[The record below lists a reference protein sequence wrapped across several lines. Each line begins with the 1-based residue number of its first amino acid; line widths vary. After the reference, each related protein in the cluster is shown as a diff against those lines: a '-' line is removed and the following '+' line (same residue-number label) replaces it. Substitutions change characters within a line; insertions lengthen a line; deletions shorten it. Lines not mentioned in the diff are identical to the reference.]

1 MNLSLIFNNFFL
13 QLFYF
18 VLLIGVVGYAISL
31 LNRVFYKLI
40 GDSRTACYATGF
52 LGTPIHELSHA
63 AMCLLF
69 FHRIEE
75 IRLFRIGD
83 DGVLGYVN
91 HSYNSRNVYQRIG
104 NYFIG
109 VAPILCGGAVL
120 FLVMPYLAPSLYLLF
135 DGYVEDFA
143 YLQLQGFGLAEFF
156 AYAFVVMRGMLAA
169 LFTFRAD
176 GIGLW
181 IFYILALCIAL
192 HMNLS
197 GADIKGALPA
207 LVPLVPA
214 LLIVNLALGILVPA
228 TYDVFGALVHMLGG
242 YLTGM
247 LLIALAFS
255 VVAVIVAALVRV
267 VMTVFRR
274 R

>member
-1 MNLSLIFNNFFL
+1 MNFSLIFHNFLL

-18 VLLIGVVGYAISL
+18 VLLIGVVGYVISL
-31 LNRVFYKLI
+31 LNRAFYKLI

-63 AMCLLF
+63 VMCLVF

-75 IRLFRIGD
+75 MRLFRIGD

-91 HSYNSRNVYQRIG
+91 HSYNPRNVYQRIG

-120 FLVMPYLAPSLYLLF
+120 FFVMPYLAPSLYLLF

-143 YLQLQGFGLAEFF
+143 YLQLQGFGLSEFL
-156 AYAFVVMRGMLAA
+156 AYALVVMQGMLAA
-169 LFTFRAD
+169 LLTFQAD

-214 LLIVNLALGILVPA
+214 LFIVNLALGILAPA
-228 TYDVFGALVHMLGG
+228 TYDLFGAIVHMLGG

-247 LLIALAFS
+247 LLIALVFS
-255 VVAVIVAALVRV
+255 VVALLVAALIRV
-267 VMTVFRR
+267 GMTLLRR

>member
-1 MNLSLIFNNFFL
+1 MNFSLIFNNFVL

-18 VLLIGVVGYAISL
+18 VLLIGVVGYVISL
-31 LNRVFYKLI
+31 LNRLFYKLL
-40 GDSRTACYATGF
+40 GGSQTACYITGF

-63 AMCLLF
+63 AMCLVF
-69 FHRIEE
+69 FHRIQKMS
-75 IRLFRIGD
+75 LFRIGD

-91 HSYNSRNVYQRIG
+91 HSYHPRNLYQRIG

-120 FLVMPYLAPSLYLLF
+120 FLVMPHLAPSLYLLF

-143 YLQLQGFGLAEFF
+143 YLQLKGFGLAEFF
-156 AYAFVVMRGMLAA
+156 AYAFVVLQGMLAA
-169 LFTFRAD
+169 LLTFSAD

-181 IFYILALCIAL
+181 VFYILALCIAL

-207 LVPLVPA
+207 LIPLVPT
-214 LLIVNLALGILVPA
+214 LLIVNLALGCFAPA
-228 TYDVFGALVHMLGG
+228 AYDVFGAVVHMLGG

-247 LLIALAFS
+247 LLIALVFS
-255 VVAVIVAALVRV
+255 VVALIVAALVRV
-267 VMTVFRR
+267 VMTVFHRR
-274 R
+274 